1 MLRFVVLP
9 TNKSGAQ
16 SDLQEDHWTQAREFP
31 SDYFG
36 AWWPQSSSSRIV
48 MYFYH
53 RCYNI
58 SPSYIS
64 LACGFYRVNSS
75 TCSDININLLW
86 PSDGTRRQRFGS
98 TLVQVM
104 ACCLTAPSHYLD
116 ECWLII
122 SGVLWLSPESHFT
135 WYAQDSYLWNKFENY
150 WFKITNTPPR
160 DQWDKVCIGVTQQGQ
175 MTQKYINELDII
187 GSNIH

>member
-31 SDYFG
+31 NDYFS

-48 MYFYH
+48 MYFYY

-75 TCSDININLLW
+75 TCSDINIDLLW
-86 PSDGTRRQRFGS
+86 PSDGTWRQRFGS

-116 ECWLII
+116 QCWLII
-122 SGVLWLSPESHFT
+122 SSCGFHLRAISH
-135 WYAQDSYLWNKFENY
+135 DML
-150 WFKITNTPPR
+150 KITIFEISLKITDLRLQTHLP
-160 DQWDKVCIGVTQQGQ
+160 GT
-175 MTQKYINELDII
+175 NEIKCVLA
-187 GSNIH
+187 